1 MTFMDKVDSFLIKA
15 EQGFRKTVNM
25 KPVIWSAIVYGN
37 KVYDECALN
46 SLLGT
51 KFGFE
56 KAFIYQDNRTAETDF
71 IFQKWWNIYDGFGT
85 LLFWIK

>member
-1 MTFMDKVDSFLIKA
+1 MTFMDKVDGFLIKA
-15 EQGFRKTVNM
+15 EQWFRKTVNM

-46 SLLGT
+46 SWLAS

-56 KAFIYQDNRTAETDF
+56 KAFINQDAITYETDF
-71 IFQKWWNIYDGFGT
+71 IFQKWWNIYDWFGT